1 MIRLERIGKDS
12 QVYDKGIRFSM
23 DMNGFCT
30 FYLTMESAKDLRDRL
45 NKLLNVR

>member
-12 QVYDKGIRFSM
+12 HLYDRGIRFSM

-30 FYLTMESAKDLRDRL
+30 FYLTTESAKDLRDRL